1 MEFSDILTVLF
12 IVLLGAAIVSLMSS
26 AYGGDIGKVEHCR
39 SHKWTYAED
48 GQMVCSVCK
57 YKAHS

>member
-1 MEFSDILTVLF
+1 MEFLDILTVVF
-12 IVLLGAAIVSLMSS
+12 IVLLGAAIVSLISS
-26 AYGGDIGKVEHCR
+26 DGNTGSVDHCK

-48 GQMVCSVCK
+48 GQMICSVCK